1 MPQNRLVTR
10 ETSIEGPA
18 TPAILVVEDDAE
30 TRSFVAALLEET
42 GSVVVAVPT
51 LGEARAERAGRSW
64 DLLVVDRMLPDG
76 SGLDW
81 VGELRD
87 SGDAVPILLLTALR
101 DVAERVAGLERGADD
116 YLGKPFAPLELKA
129 RAQALLRRGQRSRRR
144 LERGRLRLDVD
155 RREAFV
161 DGLELP
167 LTEREFR
174 VLERLATA
182 TGLRRDE
189 LLETVWGEA
198 TAEAAAS
205 LDVILSR
212 VRRKLAARGLPDA
225 IETVRG
231 FGFRW
236 RADT

>member
-1 MPQNRLVTR
+1 MTR
-10 ETSIEGPA
+10 ETPA
-18 TPAILVVEDDAE
+18 ERLSAPAILVVEDDSETRAFVATLLAE
-30 TRSFVAALLEET
+30 TGAD
-42 GSVVVAVPT
+42 VVAVGT
-51 LGEARAERAGRSW
+51 LAEARGERARRSW

-81 VGELRD
+81 TGELRS
-87 SGDAVPILLLTALR
+87 SGDAVPVLLLTALR

-116 YLGKPFAPLELKA
+116 YLGKPFAPVELKA
-129 RAQALLRRGQRSRRR
+129 RAQALLRRGQRSQRR
-144 LERGRLRLDVD
+144 LKRGRLRLDGD

-167 LTEREFR
+167 LTEREFQ
-174 VLERLATA
+174 VLEQLVTT

-189 LLETVWGEA
+189 LLETVWGE
-198 TAEAAAS
+198 TTPETAAS

-212 VRRKLAARGLPDA
+212 IRRKLADRGLPEA

-236 RADT
+236 RADE

>member
-1 MPQNRLVTR
+1 MHETPAEGHTPQ
-10 ETSIEGPA
+10 
-18 TPAILVVEDDAE
+18 AILVVEDDAE
-30 TRSFVAALLEET
+30 TRAFVAALLAET
-42 GSVVVAVPT
+42 GADVVVAGS
-51 LGEARAERAGRSW
+51 LDEARAQRAGRSW

-81 VGELRD
+81 VGDLRD
-87 SGDAVPILLLTALR
+87 SGDAVPVLLLTALSA
-101 DVAERVAGLERGADD
+101 VAERVAGLERGADD

-129 RAQALLRRGQRSRRR
+129 RARALLRRGERSRQR
-144 LERGRLRLDVD
+144 LERGRLRLDGD

-161 DGLELP
+161 DGQELP

-174 VLERLATA
+174 VLEQLVTT

-189 LLETVWGEA
+189 LLEAVWGEA
-198 TAEAAAS
+198 SAETAAS

-212 VRRKLAARGLPDA
+212 VRRKLSARGLPEA

-236 RADT
+236 RAEP

>member
-1 MPQNRLVTR
+1 MTR
-10 ETSIEGPA
+10 DTSNEGLSSK
-18 TPAILVVEDDAE
+18 AILVVEDDEE
-30 TRSFVAALLEET
+30 TRAFVAARLGET
-42 GSVVVAVPT
+42 GADVDVARS
-51 LGEARAERAGRSW
+51 LEEARAMRASRSW

-87 SGDAVPILLLTALR
+87 SGDAVPVLLLTALS

-129 RAQALLRRGQRSRRR
+129 RARALLRRGQRSLRR
-144 LERGRLRLDVD
+144 LERGRLRMNGD

-161 DGLELP
+161 DDRELP
-167 LTEREFR
+167 LTEREFQ
-174 VLERLATA
+174 VLERLVTSS
-182 TGLRRDE
+182 GLRRDE

-198 TAEAAAS
+198 TAETAAS

-212 VRRKLAARGLPDA
+212 IRRKLAARGLPEA

-236 RADT
+236 RVEP